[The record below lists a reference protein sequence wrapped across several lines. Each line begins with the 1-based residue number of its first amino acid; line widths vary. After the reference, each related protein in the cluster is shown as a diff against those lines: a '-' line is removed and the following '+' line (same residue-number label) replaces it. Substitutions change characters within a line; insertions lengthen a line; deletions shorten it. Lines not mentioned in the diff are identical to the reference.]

1 MSLLAGRCLLVTGA
15 SGGIGAAVARVA
27 REEGAQVAAADL
39 PGRPAPEGTIPL
51 AADLA
56 EPAGAAAL
64 FAAYDARMPRLDG
77 LVHCAGIV
85 RDGVLWKLSDDA
97 WTDVLRT
104 NLDAAFW
111 VLREAAPRLRRQ
123 GGSVVLLTSI
133 TGERGKLGQANYAA
147 SKAGLIGL
155 GRTAARELGRFG
167 VRVNLIA
174 PGLIDTPMTASL
186 PEEARRRALEE
197 SVLGRAGT
205 PEDVAHAALFLLSDL
220 ARHVTGQVLRVDG
233 GPLIG

>member
-15 SGGIGAAVARVA
+15 SGGIGAAVARLA
-27 REEGAQVAAADL
+27 LQEGARVAAADL
-39 PGRPAPEGTIPL
+39 PGRPAPEGTLPL

-64 FAAYDARMPRLDG
+64 FTAYDAQLPRLDA

-85 RDGVLWKLSDDA
+85 RDGVLWKLTDEA
-97 WTDVLRT
+97 WTDVLRA

-111 VLREAAPRLRRQ
+111 TLREAAPRLRRQ

-133 TGERGKLGQANYAA
+133 NGERGKLGQANSAA

-174 PGLIDTPMTASL
+174 PGLIDTPMTAAL
-186 PEEARRRALEE
+186 PEEARRRAIEE

-205 PEDVAHAALFLLSDL
+205 PEDVAEAALFLLSDR
-220 ARHVTGQVLRVDG
+220 ARHITGQVLRVDG
-233 GPLIG
+233 GQLIG

>member
-1 MSLLAGRCLLVTGA
+1 VSLLAGRCLLVTGA
-15 SGGIGAAVARVA
+15 AGGIGAAVARLA
-27 REEGAQVAAADL
+27 LQEGARVAAADL
-39 PGRPAPEGTIPL
+39 PGRPAPQGTIPL
-51 AADLA
+51 AADLSK
-56 EPAGAAAL
+56 PAGAAAL
-64 FAAYDARMPRLDG
+64 FAAYDAELPRLDA

-97 WTDVLRT
+97 WTDVLRV

-111 VLREAAPRLRRQ
+111 ILREAAPRLRRQ
-123 GGSVVLLTSI
+123 GGAVVLLTSI
-133 TGERGKLGQANYAA
+133 NGERGKLGQANYAA

-155 GRTAARELGRFG
+155 GRTAARELGRFD

-186 PEEARRRALEE
+186 PEEARRRAVEE

-205 PEDVAHAALFLLSDL
+205 PEDVAQAALFLLSDR
-220 ARHVTGQVLRVDG
+220 ARHITGQVLRVDG
-233 GPLIG
+233 GQLIG